1 MIFRINSL
9 ILTFFALALN
19 AISAFAPLSISRA
32 PTQRNAYIEADDNE
46 DGLDPKGSGLGLALD
61 NGISISGSVDSKGTP
76 IAKGMKHYSKV
87 IKSDISS
94 LGAKVLCKG
103 EGLEIYQDPGLSTEK
118 SITLAPHNAVKD
130 ALSAIESQDKDGKIF
145 INFTGGDDLMVHEVL
160 EGVQMMVEG
169 LSLSTNVEF
178 KTLCEPTFPM
188 DKCGVAAVSVS
199 DDSNGQIYFNGGEWY
214 TLAEEDVV
222 ASH

>member
-1 MIFRINSL
+1 MIFRNNAF
-9 ILTFFALALN
+9 ILTFALALN
-19 AISAFAPLSISRA
+19 AINAFAPSSISRA
-32 PTQRNAYIEADDNE
+32 PTQLYAYIEADDNE

-199 DDSNGQIYFNGGEWY
+199 DDSNGQIYYNGGEWY